1 VRVALRSAVGQDQ
14 LRGRDALFREELRCL
29 VGRVLRGDRG
39 RDLPEDQVAEHPA
52 VVVCRVRR
60 RLGDHPAA
68 CPVLARDGQ
77 GEVGDGLHVHARVS
91 TGRADVG
98 RAGRDVEGEQPQ
110 VAGYVQ
116 FLDEPAGLLPVV
128 NVGAGQAL
136 HQEHAVDALQATAV
150 IGLLLPAVNAP
161 QDVDVVPP
169 VGHDSSPRSATDH
182 ALA

>member
-1 VRVALRSAVGQDQ
+1 MRVALRDTVRQNQ
-14 LRGRDALFREELRCL
+14 LRGRDALFREELRYL
-29 VGRVLRGDRG
+29 VGRVLRRDRIG
-39 RDLPEDQVAEHPA
+39 DLPEDQVAEHPA
-52 VVVCRVRR
+52 VIVRRVRR
-60 RLGDHPAA
+60 RLGDQPAA
-68 CPVLARDGQ
+68 CPVLARDSQ
-77 GEVGDGLHVHARVS
+77 REVRDGLHVHARVS
-91 TGRADVG
+91 AG

-150 IGLLLPAVNAP
+150 VGLLLPAVDAP

-169 VGHDSSPRSATDH
+169 VSHDSSPRSAQLATDH
-182 ALA
+182 APA